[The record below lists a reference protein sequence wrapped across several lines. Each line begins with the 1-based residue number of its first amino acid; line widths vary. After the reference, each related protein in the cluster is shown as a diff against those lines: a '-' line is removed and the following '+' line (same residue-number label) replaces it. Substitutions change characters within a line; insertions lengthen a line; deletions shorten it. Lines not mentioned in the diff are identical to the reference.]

1 MLSFTLLFILSSSQ
15 INMAH
20 ATPTTTTTLRVF
32 QTLPKEPSEM
42 DQEEMMRVVRAN
54 QAMVF
59 GGSEEGGEFCLL

>member
-1 MLSFTLLFILSSSQ
+1 
-15 INMAH
+15 MAH

-59 GGSEEGGEFCLL
+59 GGSEEGVAIQDDAIPPTC